1 MRILLISIT
10 LLATATLFWFC
21 KQQKYTTG
29 KFPDKQLRWG
39 NGGGFVGRET
49 IFTLLENGQIFQ
61 TDMPDKMTELRKTKA
76 GKAKKLYQTAQN
88 LGIAKLTF
96 DHPGNIY
103 AFIEY
108 QEGDMVQRITWGDPK
123 FPVDDRVKDLFA
135 QLSELVQK

>member
-1 MRILLISIT
+1 MKILLISIT

-21 KQQKYTTG
+21 KQQKYTVG
-29 KFPDKQLRWG
+29 QFPSKQLRWG

-49 IFTLLENGQIFQ
+49 TFTLLENGQIFQ
-61 TDMPDKMTELRKTKA
+61 TEMPDKMTELQKTKA
-76 GKAKKLYQTAQN
+76 GKSKKLFQIAQA
-88 LGIAKLTF
+88 LELAKRDF

-103 AFIEY
+103 SFIEY

-135 QLSELVQK
+135 QLSELVKK